1 MKPTD
6 FSYWLTTYL
15 AKYLP
20 GEVGAS
26 SNTIKSY
33 RDTFSLFIRFCLQ
46 VQNLKPEKITL
57 AKIDKTL
64 IASFL
69 KWIQETR
76 CCSVSTRNQRLAAIH
91 AFCKFLQYEQ
101 PELLFPLQEILTI
114 PFKKAGKS
122 VISYLSIEEI
132 KMLLEQPD
140 RHTTQGRRDL
150 ILLRLL
156 YDTGARVQEIADLK
170 VRDIRL
176 ESPATVKLTGKGNK
190 TRIVPL
196 MKPMVNLLV
205 QYFDERNLNRQQF
218 NEHPLF
224 KNRSSENL
232 TRSGISFILTKYF
245 SKLKKTQLGNL
256 PKSISPH
263 ILRHSKAMHLL
274 QSGVN
279 LIYIRDLLGH
289 VSVQTTEI
297 YARIDNS
304 MKRKVLENVSSPVKS
319 EEMPIW
325 QNNANLLDWLKNLS
339 NY

>member
-1 MKPTD
+1 MFYRRFTMKPTD
-6 FSYWLTTYL
+6 FSYWLTNYL
-15 AKYLP
+15 AKFLP

-33 RDTFSLFIRFCLQ
+33 RDTFSLFIRFCRQ
-46 VQNLKPEKITL
+46 VHNLKLEKITL

-64 IASFL
+64 IKSFL

-114 PFKKAGKS
+114 PFRKAGKP

-150 ILLRLL
+150 ILLGLL

-176 ESPATVKLTGKGNK
+176 ESPATIKLTGKGNK

-196 MKPMVNLLV
+196 MKPMVKLLV
-205 QYFDERNLNRQQF
+205 YYFDERNLNRPQF

-224 KNRSSENL
+224 INRSSENI

-245 SKLKKTQLGNL
+245 SKLKKTQTGNL

-289 VSVQTTEI
+289 VSVQTTEV
-297 YARIDNS
+297 YARIDSS
-304 MKRKVLENVSSPVKS
+304 MKRKVLENVTSSVKS
-319 EEMPIW
+319 EEMPI
-325 QNNANLLDWLKNLS
+325 
-339 NY
+339 